1 MTPSSQAPCG
11 NSENLIRQLLTV
23 DKGQLVCRAGE
34 VRDQGHG
41 DTVSVSKKVF
51 IPLTHLCRDVCHYC
65 AFAQQPEGS
74 REPFLSPR
82 QVLDIAKAG
91 AAAGCKEALFTLG
104 DKPELRYRAARE
116 ALARLGHDTT
126 VSYLTEMAALVLR
139 ETGLLPHVNAGVL
152 TAEETA
158 RLRKVS
164 VSQGIMLE
172 SAAERLCQPGGPHHG
187 SPDKAPE
194 VRLVYIEEA
203 GRQAVPFTSGLLIG
217 IGETR
222 AERIDSLLAL
232 RQLHDRYGHLQELII
247 QPFRPKP
254 GTRMA
259 AAPTAT
265 TDELVWT
272 IVAARLLFGPAMNI
286 QTPPNL
292 APDDLASLVAAGI
305 NDWGGVSPV
314 TPDHVNPE
322 APWPHLHR
330 LADMTADAGKHLV
343 ERLAVYPAYAQNPT
357 KWIDG
362 ALHGRVLAWIDSD
375 GFARSESWR
384 AGGITPPEAPPKRIL
399 SSRNHGSVDVDRI
412 LHRATGG
419 DGLSVDEIEILFRGR
434 GGLVDEVAEAANS
447 LRARQVGDPVTYV
460 VNRNINYTNICTY
473 DCGFCAFSKGRL
485 ADGHRDRPYL
495 LDYKEIGRRAAEARE
510 QGATE
515 VCLQGGIHPTF
526 TGQTYLDICDA
537 VTDAAPDIHI
547 HGFSPLEV
555 SHGAETL
562 GISVARFLERLKTA
576 GLGSLPGTAAEIL
589 VDEVRADICP
599 DKLSTAAWLKVIR
612 AAHETGL
619 PTTSTIMFGHLETPA
634 HWAQHL
640 IALRDLQITT
650 GGMTEF
656 VPLPFVAT
664 SAPIFLKGKARHGP
678 STRETVLMHAVAR
691 LALHPHITNIQV
703 SWPKL
708 GLAMAQRCLNA
719 GANDIGGTLMNESIT
734 RAAGGAH
741 GQQMTTGEIE
751 RCVSEIGRVARQRT
765 TLYDPVHASARA
777 EGASSPDNT
786 SVALPRVWRVPERSP
801 APSEHL

>member
-1 MTPSSQAPCG
+1 
-11 NSENLIRQLLTV
+11 
-23 DKGQLVCRAGE
+23 
-34 VRDQGHG
+34 
-41 DTVSVSKKVF
+41 
-51 IPLTHLCRDVCHYC
+51 
-65 AFAQQPEGS
+65 
-74 REPFLSPR
+74 
-82 QVLDIAKAG
+82 
-91 AAAGCKEALFTLG
+91 
-104 DKPELRYRAARE
+104 
-116 ALARLGHDTT
+116 
-126 VSYLTEMAALVLR
+126 
-139 ETGLLPHVNAGVL
+139 
-152 TAEETA
+152 
-158 RLRKVS
+158 
-164 VSQGIMLE
+164 MLE

-187 SPDKAPE
+187 SPDKAPA
-194 VRLVYIEEA
+194 VRMAYIEEA
-203 GRQAVPFTSGLLIG
+203 GRQAVPFTTGLLIG

-222 AERIDSLLAL
+222 AERIDSLLSL
-232 RQLHDRYGHLQELII
+232 RQLHDRYGHIQELII
-247 QPFRPKP
+247 QPFRPKS

-259 AAPTAT
+259 AAPAAA

-272 IVAARLLFGPAMNI
+272 ISVARLLFGPTMNI
-286 QTPPNL
+286 QAPPNL
-292 APDDLASLVAAGI
+292 SPDDLASLVAAGI

-330 LADMTADAGKHLV
+330 LTDLTADAGKHLV

-357 KWIDG
+357 TWIDE
-362 ALHGRVLAWIDSD
+362 ALHGRVRAWTDAE
-375 GFARSESWR
+375 GFARAESWR
-384 AGGITPPEAPPKRIL
+384 AGNITPPDAVPVRVP
-399 SSRNHGSVDVDRI
+399 SSRKQGSAAIDQI
-412 LHRATGG
+412 MHRATAAE
-419 DGLSVDEIEILFRGR
+419 GLSVDEIETLFRAR
-434 GGLVDEVAEAANS
+434 GSQVDEIADAANS
-447 LRARQVGDPVTYV
+447 LRAHQVGDTVTYV

-495 LDYKEIGRRAAEARE
+495 LDLEEIGCRAAEALA

-537 VTDAAPDIHI
+537 VTNAAPGIHV

-562 GISVARFLERLKTA
+562 GISVSRFLERLKTV

-589 VDEVRADICP
+589 VDEVRAEICP
-599 DKLSTAAWLKVIR
+599 DKLSTAAWLNVVR

-640 IALRDLQITT
+640 TTLRDLQIIT

-664 SAPIFLKGKARHGP
+664 SAPIFLRGKARHGP
-678 STRETVLMHAVAR
+678 SLRETVLMHAVAR
-691 LALHPHITNIQV
+691 LALHPHISNIQV

-741 GQQMTTGEIE
+741 GQQMTTRKFES
-751 RCVSEIGRVARQRT
+751 CMSEIGRVARQRT
-765 TLYDPVHASARA
+765 TLYGPVHASARA
-777 EGASSPDNT
+777 EGGACTDKAP
-786 SVALPRVWRVPERSP
+786 VALPVVGQGPEHSP
-801 APSEHL
+801 ANSEHP